1 MMIIRTIYIG
11 GFDNMNTNKKAIIE
25 ERILDELGEEIRNLK
40 KQGKVYMFEKAMD
53 NAMEKFKIELK
64 ERTEKE
70 LDNCKD
76 EECKK
81 KLSDMWKTNKS

>member
-1 MMIIRTIYIG
+1 
-11 GFDNMNTNKKAIIE
+11 MNTNKKAIIE